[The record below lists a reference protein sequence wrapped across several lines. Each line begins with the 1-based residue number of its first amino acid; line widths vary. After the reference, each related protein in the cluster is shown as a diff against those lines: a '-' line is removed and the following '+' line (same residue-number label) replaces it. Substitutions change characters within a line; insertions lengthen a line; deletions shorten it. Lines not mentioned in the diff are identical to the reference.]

1 MWLSCWR
8 ELTLFACVV
17 VSILIQKFR
26 HELVLPYLNRF
37 LYLDLVLV
45 ALYLSQSWSVPIF
58 IALLSYLLTP
68 RPRLWP
74 PHHDRSWVASLIQ
87 GLAHPQRVQG
97 TIGFLWI
104 PPHKSQDTCQF
115 ETCFATSSVTKVKSI
130 FVLLRLLTNVGIG
143 RVFTIFRF
151 VVNRYS
157 KSF

>member
-1 MWLSCWR
+1 MIFSSGHPPGLVISQLGKCIFNRTHSTSSADLVKELSDFR
-8 ELTLFACVV
+8 KDPSDMAELLERTFLTLFACVV

-74 PHHDRSWVASLIQ
+74 PHHDRSWVASLI
-87 GLAHPQRVQG
+87 
-97 TIGFLWI
+97 
-104 PPHKSQDTCQF
+104 
-115 ETCFATSSVTKVKSI
+115 
-130 FVLLRLLTNVGIG
+130 
-143 RVFTIFRF
+143 
-151 VVNRYS
+151 
-157 KSF
+157 